1 MSYKF
6 FLFLFVIS
14 ILSYSCTTQQKEKT
28 NLKYNK
34 IVTKHTE
41 IKQIFSEE
49 VGDTF
54 YIYIKL
60 PKKYSSTNKRY
71 PVLYLL
77 DGDIDFNLA
86 SSIVRYLQ
94 YGKEVPEMI
103 IVAPGYATMLSDN
116 ETNHRE
122 RDYTISTNKQFK
134 ESGGATSYLR
144 FLKNELLPFIDSKYR
159 TNEFRVLN
167 GYSLGGLFVL
177 KTFIEIPELFDGYIA
192 GSPYLANDENLLLK
206 KIDSLPLNR
215 EEMKLF
221 LSVGEMENKIEF
233 YKPINSI
240 YTQLKERKNIKT
252 KLIEFKNGTHFTC
265 PPEALTY
272 GLQFV
277 FNEYTELEP

>member
-14 ILSYSCTTQQKEKT
+14 ILSHSCTTQQKEKT

-41 IKQIFSEE
+41 IRQMFSEE

-60 PKKYSSTNKRY
+60 PKKYDSTNKRY

-77 DGDIDFNLA
+77 DGDIDFNMA

-94 YGKEVPEMI
+94 YGKELPEMI
-103 IVAPGYATMLSDN
+103 IVAPGYATMLSDY

-122 RDYTISTNKQFK
+122 RDYTPSTNNQFN
-134 ESGGATSYLR
+134 ESGGAINYLN
-144 FLKNELLPFIDSKYR
+144 FLKSELLPFVDSSYR

-167 GYSLGGLFVL
+167 GYSLGGLFVIN
-177 KTFIEIPELFDGYIA
+177 TFLEAPELFHGYIA
-192 GSPYLANDENLLLK
+192 GSPYLVNDESLLFTKIESHSLIKEK
-206 KIDSLPLNR
+206 K
-215 EEMKLF
+215 KVF
-221 LSVGEMENKIEF
+221 LSVGEMEDKNEF

-240 YTQLKERKNIKT
+240 FTQLSERENIIIKFT
-252 KLIEFKNGTHFTC
+252 EFKNGTHFTC

-277 FNEYTELEP
+277 FSEYTELEP

>member
-1 MSYKF
+1 MGYKF

-14 ILSYSCTTQQKEKT
+14 ILSHSCTSQQEEKT
-28 NLKYNK
+28 KLKYNE

-41 IKQIFSEE
+41 IKQMFSEE

-77 DGDIDFNLA
+77 DGDIDFNMA

-94 YGKEVPEMI
+94 YGKEVPEII

-122 RDYTISTNKQFK
+122 RDYTISANKQFK
-134 ESGGATSYLR
+134 ESGGANSYLR

-167 GYSLGGLFVL
+167 GYSLGGLFVIN
-177 KTFIEIPELFDGYIA
+177 TFLESPEVFDGYIA

-206 KIDSLPLNR
+206 KLSSLQLNIEKR
-215 EEMKLF
+215 KLF
-221 LSVGEMENKIEF
+221 MSVGEMEDKIEF

-240 YTQLKERKNIKT
+240 FTQLKERQNTNIKF
-252 KLIEFKNGTHFTC
+252 IEFKNGTHFTC

-272 GLQFV
+272 GLRFV
-277 FNEYTELEP
+277 FSEDTELEP

>member
-6 FLFLFVIS
+6 FLFLIVIL
-14 ILSYSCTTQQKEKT
+14 ILGNSCTTQQKEKT

-41 IKQIFSEE
+41 IRQIFSEE
-49 VGDTF
+49 VGDSF

-60 PKKYSSTNKRY
+60 PKKYNSTNKRY

-77 DGDIDFNLA
+77 DGDIDFNMA

-94 YGKEVPEMI
+94 YGKELPEMI

-122 RDYTISTNKQFK
+122 RDYTISTHKQFD
-134 ESGGATSYLR
+134 ESGGATRYLN
-144 FLKNELLPFIDSKYR
+144 FLKSELLPFIDSKYR
-159 TNEFRVLN
+159 TNAFRILN
-167 GYSLGGLFVL
+167 GYSLGGLFVINTL
-177 KTFIEIPELFDGYIA
+177 IEAPELFNGYIA
-192 GSPYLANDENLLLK
+192 GSPYLINDEKLLLQKIELLPFGGEK
-206 KIDSLPLNR
+206 KN
-215 EEMKLF
+215 LF
-221 LSVGEMENKIEF
+221 LSVGEMEDKIVFE
-233 YKPINSI
+233 KPINSI
-240 YTQLKERKNIKT
+240 YTQLNERQNINVNLT
-252 KLIEFKNGTHFTC
+252 EFKNGTHFTC

-277 FNEYTELEP
+277 FSGYTELKP